1 MNQTKKKK
9 IYIVITQ
16 TGTLLSR
23 VIGLVS
29 GAEYNHASISL
40 AADLRTMYSFGRL
53 NPYNPFWGGFV
64 EESPH
69 AGTFL
74 RFSETRAMVLSVSV
88 SEEQYDAIRGQLI
101 RMMHQRRLYRYN
113 YIGLGLAAF
122 GICYTKA
129 GCFYCSE
136 FVREMLEEGRMSG
149 CEQLD
154 SIVHPIHFLELPD
167 AHLIYRGRLR
177 EYSQSE
183 E

>member
-1 MNQTKKKK
+1 MNRTKK

-23 VIGLVS
+23 VLKLIS

-64 EESPH
+64 EESPQT
-69 AGTFL
+69 GTFL

-88 SEEQYDAIRGQLI
+88 SPEQYDAIRDQLI

-113 YIGLGLAAF
+113 YIALGMAAL
-122 GICYTKA
+122 GICYTKED
-129 GCFYCSE
+129 CFYCSE
-136 FVREMLEEGRMSG
+136 FVREMLEEGRVSG

-154 SIVHPIHFLELPD
+154 SIVHPMHFLELPD

>member
-40 AADLRTMYSFGRL
+40 AA
-53 NPYNPFWGGFV
+53 
-64 EESPH
+64 
-69 AGTFL
+69 
-74 RFSETRAMVLSVSV
+74 
-88 SEEQYDAIRGQLI
+88 
-101 RMMHQRRLYRYN
+101 
-113 YIGLGLAAF
+113 F
-122 GICYTKA
+122 GICYSKA
-129 GCFYCSE
+129 DCFYCSE
-136 FVREMLEEGRMSG
+136 FVREMLEEGRVSG